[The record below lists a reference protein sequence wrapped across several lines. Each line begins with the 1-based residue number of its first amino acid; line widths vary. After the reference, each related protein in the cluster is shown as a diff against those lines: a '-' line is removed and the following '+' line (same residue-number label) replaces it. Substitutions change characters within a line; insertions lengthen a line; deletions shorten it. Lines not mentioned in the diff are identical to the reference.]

1 MKVLS
6 DEQLDYMKCQEL
18 ADRPG
23 TYIVRDGKA
32 FIYFSDVKL
41 ELSEIDPEDIDN
53 EVSKLIGYR
62 PRDGRDE
69 RWDGY
74 SRLEIIDDRLYV
86 FVFIKNTLKKRGRK
100 VVALTAGYVVKEQ
113 EVVDGH

>member
-6 DEQLDYMKCQEL
+6 DEQLDYAQCQQL
-18 ADRPG
+18 ADRAG

-41 ELSEIDPEDIDN
+41 ELSEINPEELDD

-74 SRLEIIDDRLYV
+74 SRLEIIDNRLYV
-86 FVFIKNTLKKRGRK
+86 FVFIKSTLKKRSRK
-100 VVALTAGYVVKEQ
+100 VVALTAGYVAKEQ
-113 EVVDGH
+113 EVISGN

>member
-6 DEQLDYMKCQEL
+6 DEQLDYAQCQQL
-18 ADRPG
+18 ADRAG

-41 ELSEIDPEDIDN
+41 ELSEINPEDIDD

-62 PRDGRDE
+62 PRDGHDE

-74 SRLEIIDDRLYV
+74 SRLEIIDNRLYV
-86 FVFIKNTLKKRGRK
+86 FVFIKNTLKKRSRK
-100 VVALTAGYVVKEQ
+100 VVALTAGYVAKERG
-113 EVVDGH
+113 VADGH